1 MDTGT
6 IVSLVFN
13 ILLILAGAITFLVKI
28 IFKNIKRPHSRNW
41 NILGVQKIEQKQEE
55 IETKHKMDL
64 EQNKVI
70 MNTNKNITKLF
81 IQLNKLQVDQNNL
94 NKAFLIYVEN
104 NGAKP
109 ETKKIIKE
117 LLSNEK

>member
-28 IFKNIKRPHSRNW
+28 IFKNIKRPYSRNW

-70 MNTNKNITKLF
+70 INTNKNITKLF